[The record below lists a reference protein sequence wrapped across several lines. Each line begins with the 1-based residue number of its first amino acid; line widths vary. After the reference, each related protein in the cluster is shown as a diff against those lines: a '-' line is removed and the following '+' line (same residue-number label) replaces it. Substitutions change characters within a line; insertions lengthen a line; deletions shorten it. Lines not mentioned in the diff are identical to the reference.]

1 MRILQFKKARN
12 NTIFL
17 GKNMKYSLQLLL
29 LKVILTKKKFAFRIF
44 PLFSVAQRKEKR
56 ENGGKKFHLIFS
68 RTLDHLAH
76 RVMAKLGFREGRGF
90 AGARSGP
97 KHRQC
102 CGKGGRAAAALWPAS
117 PSVLAAG
124 REVVRSR
131 KVPEPCSSAPSAAFC
146 AFSLPI

>member
-29 LKVILTKKKFAFRIF
+29 LKVILTKKSLLSEYSLCF
-44 PLFSVAQRKEKR
+44 QWHR
-56 ENGGKKFHLIFS
+56 ERRRERMGEKKFHLIFS